1 MPKGPKG
8 DGNIRRSTAGQRVT
22 TLVSLVATLILALSR
37 LAGATTINTK
47 SVSQS
52 DVAAAITLAADG
64 DTVTIPGG
72 TASWTRTLRVRKGI
86 TIQGAGVGVTII
98 KDNVQSGPLI
108 QWTLVAG
115 QPARLTGIE
124 FQDGGRVNGAAPP
137 GGVLHVDGSNTNG
150 STFRMD
156 HCYWNN
162 LAGSPVFDTVIG
174 VVDHN
179 TFYVARNSIMFYVYG
194 SNWDGQG
201 PYGDA
206 SWHDPA
212 GFGSSQ
218 FLFFEDNT
226 FTFNVGGLGTISD
239 AYAGARFV
247 VRHNTIHDG
256 VLNNHGT
263 ESTGRTRGGR
273 AYEAYNNIFVGSG
286 WNKYLAGCRSGTMLF
301 HDNTISGYWG
311 SNATCG
317 LGNYRTHM
325 TFVPFGGADGANPWD
340 SNEPG
345 GPVFTGTAAANSVGT
360 SVTVTGA
367 SWNTDQWK
375 GYSIRRLTNV
385 GNLNTVTFALIN
397 GNTSNVIKYSD
408 NGGYSIPSLACTT
421 GDTLEI
427 RKIRH
432 VLDGIGR
439 GQGSLVSGNPPTV
452 PSGWNDQVTEP
463 CYSWSNVI
471 ADGGAGAKANFGDVD
486 SSIRINEHYFNNT
499 SMPGY
504 TPYIYPHP
512 LTKGLPPPE
521 QRTRNATANSQHNPL
536 KKRQPW
542 GGKELSRKKAKKAD
556 ASPTN
561 ETAEGREKLG
571 D

>member
-1 MPKGPKG
+1 
-8 DGNIRRSTAGQRVT
+8 
-22 TLVSLVATLILALSR
+22 
-37 LAGATTINTK
+37 
-47 SVSQS
+47 
-52 DVAAAITLAADG
+52 
-64 DTVTIPGG
+64 
-72 TASWTRTLRVRKGI
+72 
-86 TIQGAGVGVTII
+86 
-98 KDNVQSGPLI
+98 
-108 QWTLVAG
+108 
-115 QPARLTGIE
+115 
-124 FQDGGRVNGAAPP
+124 
-137 GGVLHVDGSNTNG
+137 
-150 STFRMD
+150 
-156 HCYWNN
+156 
-162 LAGSPVFDTVIG
+162 
-174 VVDHN
+174 
-179 TFYVARNSIMFYVYG
+179 
-194 SNWDGQG
+194 
-201 PYGDA
+201 
-206 SWHDPA
+206 
-212 GFGSSQ
+212 
-218 FLFFEDNT
+218 
-226 FTFNVGGLGTISD
+226 
-239 AYAGARFV
+239 

-273 AYEAYNNIFVGSG
+273 AYEAYNNIFAGSG

-311 SNATCG
+311 NNATCG

-340 SNEPG
+340 FNEPG
-345 GPVFTGTAAANSVGT
+345 GPFFTGTAAANSVGT

-375 GYSIRRLTNV
+375 GYSIRKLTNV
-385 GNLNTVTFALIN
+385 GNLNTATFALIN
-397 GNTSNVIKYSD
+397 GNTSNVINYCD
-408 NGGYSIPSLACTT
+408 NGGYSIPSLAFTA

-439 GQGSLVSGNPPTV
+439 GRGSLVSGNPPTV

-471 ADGGAGAKANFGDVD
+471 ADGVAGAKANFGDVD
-486 SSIRINEHYFNNT
+486 LSIRINEHYFNNT
-499 SMPGY
+499 PMPGY
-504 TPYIYPHP
+504 TPYTYPHP

-521 QRTRNATANSQHNPL
+521 QTTRNATANSQHNPL

-542 GGKELSRKKAKKAD
+542 GGKEIDKKKAKKAK

-561 ETAEGREKLG
+561 ETADGRENLG